1 MDHASTQLWQ
11 DWKIRTLI
19 PVLSYQELI
28 QEGMKMLMSWPIIS
42 ELTCLEQI
50 SHKHQCWA
58 VFRLNSS
65 QMVSLASGQRGNPNT
80 PWCWPPTEM
89 RLWILSLSPHRCTN
103 APLQKIIILCVLGWL
118 WGTWF
123 SSRLVGGIYIIY
135 GGHYERTIIL
145 LWAWRAWT
153 MYHHII
159 TYIMLCIHKQV
170 SRLSDLCKAWINSP
184 K

>member
-58 VFRLNSS
+58 VFGLNSS
-65 QMVSLASGQRGNPNT
+65 QMVSLASGQWGNPNT

-89 RLWILSLSPHRCTN
+89 RLWILSLSPHCCTN

-123 SSRLVGGIYIIY
+123 SSRFGRRDIYY
-135 GGHYERTIIL
+135 LWWT
-145 LWAWRAWT
+145 LWANNNIIMSMMCMDNVSLHNNIHNV
-153 MYHHII
+153 MY
-159 TYIMLCIHKQV
+159 T
-170 SRLSDLCKAWINSP
+170 
-184 K
+184 